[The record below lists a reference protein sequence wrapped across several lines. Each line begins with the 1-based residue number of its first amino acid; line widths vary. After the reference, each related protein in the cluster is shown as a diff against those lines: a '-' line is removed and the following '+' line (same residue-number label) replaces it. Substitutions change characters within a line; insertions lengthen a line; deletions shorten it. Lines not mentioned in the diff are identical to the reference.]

1 MATTAGN
8 VQIEQVHKLFLQHSG
23 ELRGFILA
31 LLPDT
36 ELAGDL
42 LHEVF
47 LLATEKAG
55 QYREGT
61 NFLAWVKAMARFK
74 VLEAVRFRR
83 SRAAVFSAEVIES
96 LCEAAPDA
104 GIDEAQIAAI
114 RSCIDDLPKRSKTL
128 IDLRYRLECKPAEIA
143 QRIGWQAQSV
153 SVELSRAR
161 DMLRRCLQRKLDQV
175 PN

>member
-1 MATTAGN
+1 MATSADN
-8 VQIEQVHKLFLQHSG
+8 SQIEQVHKLFLQHSG

-55 QYREGT
+55 QYQEGT

-83 SRAAVFSAEVIES
+83 SRGATFSAEVIES
-96 LCEAAPDA
+96 LCASAPES
-104 GIDEAQIAAI
+104 GLDEAQLAAI
-114 RSCIDDLPKRSKTL
+114 RSCIESLPTRSRTL
-128 IDLRYRLECKPAEIA
+128 VDLRYRLECKPAEIA

-161 DMLRRCLQRKLDQV
+161 DMLRRCLQRKLGV
-175 PN
+175 NIG